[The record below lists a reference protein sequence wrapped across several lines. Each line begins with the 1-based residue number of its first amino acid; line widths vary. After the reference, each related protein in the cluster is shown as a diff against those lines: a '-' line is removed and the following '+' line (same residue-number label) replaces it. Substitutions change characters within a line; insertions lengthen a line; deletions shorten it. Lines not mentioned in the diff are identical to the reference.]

1 VQPAAVR
8 WPSPTCRKF
17 ACHECGTL
25 SGDVRAGR
33 EFDLESI
40 ELADDAAIVP
50 GET

>member
-1 VQPAAVR
+1 VR
-8 WPSPTCRKF
+8 RPSPTCKKF

-33 EFDLESI
+33 EFYLKSI
-40 ELADDAAIVP
+40 KVADDAAIVS